1 MGTAF
6 SKRMQGVGTRLL
18 TKFGSTVSLVRAG
31 AKVWDEVLGEYV
43 WSDDEVLGEYVWS
56 DDEVLPLKA
65 VPVPVNAGL
74 VNGTTIQAGDMIIK
88 ADYSVVPKMEDKVQ
102 FGGEQWSVVAIEKK
116 MVNDDVVAYF
126 IQVRK

>member
-18 TKFGSTVSLVRAG
+18 GKYGSTVTLVRAG
-31 AKVWDEVLGEYV
+31 GKVWNPSTGEYDV
-43 WSDDEVLGEYVWS
+43 SPETTH
-56 DDEVLPLKA
+56 PLTS

-74 VNGTTIQAGDMIIK
+74 VNGTTIQAGDMVVK
-88 ADYSVVPKMEDKVQ
+88 ADFSVLPKMEDKID
-102 FGGEQWSVVAIEKK
+102 FGGARWSVVNIETK

>member
-1 MGTAF
+1 MSTAF

-31 AKVWDEVLGEYV
+31 SKVWGEALGEYV
-43 WSDDEVLGEYVWS
+43 WP

-74 VNGTTIQAGDMIIK
+74 VNGTTIQAGDMIVK
-88 ADYSVVPKMEDKVQ
+88 ADCSVAPKMEDKVQ

>member
-18 TKFGSTVSLVRAG
+18 TKFGSTVSLIRAG
-31 AKVWDEVLGEYV
+31 SKVWDEVLGEYV
-43 WSDDEVLGEYVWS
+43 WSA
-56 DDEVLPLKA
+56 DEVLPLKA

-74 VNGTTIQAGDMIIK
+74 VNGTTIQAGDMIVK
-88 ADYSVVPKMEDKVQ
+88 ANHSVVPKMEDKVQ